1 MIVVDCK
8 DVLPIQH
15 ELLVHVAD
23 NIEAIPVLKHNEFI
37 LSPIESEDKIEHA
50 QVTKTIQE
58 YLDSIGEGNNFVVS
72 TDSKRILIKSING
85 KKINKIKPPVRT
97 MRTCCGL

>member
-1 MIVVDCK
+1 MIVVNCK

-23 NIEAIPVLKHNEFI
+23 HVEAIPVIKHSEFI
-37 LSPIESEDKIEHA
+37 LSPIEHDDKIDNQ

-58 YLDSIGEGNNFVVS
+58 YLDSIGEGSNFTVI
-72 TDSKRILIKSING
+72 TDSNKVLIKSING
-85 KKINKIKPPVRT
+85 KKINKITPPVKT

>member
-23 NIEAIPVLKHNEFI
+23 HVEAIPVIKHNEFI
-37 LSPIESEDKIEHA
+37 LSPIENEDKIEYE
-50 QVTKTIQE
+50 QVKKTIRE
-58 YLDSIGEGNNFVVS
+58 YLDSIGEGNNFTVI
-72 TDSKRILIKSING
+72 TDSKKILIKSING
-85 KKINKIKPPVRT
+85 KKINRTSPPVRT